1 MPFPPDRD
9 MMPALQWT
17 AVFRRFFVVAA
28 ALLQIPQAAVSG
40 RADGAATSREVNA

>member
-17 AVFRRFFVVAA
+17 AVFRRFAVAA
-28 ALLQIPQAAVSG
+28 ALLQIPQAVVSA
-40 RADGAATSREVNA
+40 RADGAATTREVNA